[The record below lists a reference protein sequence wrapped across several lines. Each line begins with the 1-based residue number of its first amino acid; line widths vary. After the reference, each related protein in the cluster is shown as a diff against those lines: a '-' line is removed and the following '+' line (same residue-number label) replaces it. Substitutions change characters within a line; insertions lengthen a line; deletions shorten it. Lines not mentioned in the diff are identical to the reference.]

1 MNTGDSS
8 SSVWPGYVA
17 AVSSL
22 VLSLLLLAGVLVV
35 AISQAGRVV
44 DAYNRQLV
52 AAVIADEIE
61 LQSLNQTLQARTAE
75 QAQLQRAL
83 SHLNGQAPSPTGAA
97 SVRNTPTVTTYRLVF
112 AAGAKGLDD
121 ATLQQLKQHVHQASV
136 NGRIQHWQLQVGV
149 RGLDKEVEREAFRLM
164 MAVRQQLIDMG
175 IPADRMVMRMQRERS
190 MDEVSG
196 ASTGMQ
202 AGDITLMLKPE
213 SLPQEGR

>member
-1 MNTGDSS
+1 
-8 SSVWPGYVA
+8 
-17 AVSSL
+17 
-22 VLSLLLLAGVLVV
+22 
-35 AISQAGRVV
+35 
-44 DAYNRQLV
+44 
-52 AAVIADEIE
+52 
-61 LQSLNQTLQARTAE
+61 
-75 QAQLQRAL
+75 
-83 SHLNGQAPSPTGAA
+83 
-97 SVRNTPTVTTYRLVF
+97 
-112 AAGAKGLDD
+112 
-121 ATLQQLKQHVHQASV
+121 VHQASV

>member
-1 MNTGDSS
+1 
-8 SSVWPGYVA
+8 
-17 AVSSL
+17 
-22 VLSLLLLAGVLVV
+22 
-35 AISQAGRVV
+35 
-44 DAYNRQLV
+44 
-52 AAVIADEIE
+52 
-61 LQSLNQTLQARTAE
+61 
-75 QAQLQRAL
+75 
-83 SHLNGQAPSPTGAA
+83 
-97 SVRNTPTVTTYRLVF
+97 
-112 AAGAKGLDD
+112 
-121 ATLQQLKQHVHQASV
+121 V

-149 RGLDKEVEREAFRLM
+149 RGLDKEVEPEAFRLM

>member
-1 MNTGDSS
+1 M
-8 SSVWPGYVA
+8 
-17 AVSSL
+17 
-22 VLSLLLLAGVLVV
+22 
-35 AISQAGRVV
+35 
-44 DAYNRQLV
+44 
-52 AAVIADEIE
+52 
-61 LQSLNQTLQARTAE
+61 
-75 QAQLQRAL
+75 
-83 SHLNGQAPSPTGAA
+83 
-97 SVRNTPTVTTYRLVF
+97 
-112 AAGAKGLDD
+112 
-121 ATLQQLKQHVHQASV
+121 
-136 NGRIQHWQLQVGV
+136 

>member
-1 MNTGDSS
+1 
-8 SSVWPGYVA
+8 
-17 AVSSL
+17 
-22 VLSLLLLAGVLVV
+22 
-35 AISQAGRVV
+35 
-44 DAYNRQLV
+44 
-52 AAVIADEIE
+52 
-61 LQSLNQTLQARTAE
+61 
-75 QAQLQRAL
+75 
-83 SHLNGQAPSPTGAA
+83 
-97 SVRNTPTVTTYRLVF
+97 
-112 AAGAKGLDD
+112 
-121 ATLQQLKQHVHQASV
+121 V

>member
-1 MNTGDSS
+1 
-8 SSVWPGYVA
+8 
-17 AVSSL
+17 
-22 VLSLLLLAGVLVV
+22 
-35 AISQAGRVV
+35 
-44 DAYNRQLV
+44 
-52 AAVIADEIE
+52 
-61 LQSLNQTLQARTAE
+61 
-75 QAQLQRAL
+75 
-83 SHLNGQAPSPTGAA
+83 
-97 SVRNTPTVTTYRLVF
+97 
-112 AAGAKGLDD
+112 
-121 ATLQQLKQHVHQASV
+121 V

-190 MDEVSG
+190 IDEVSG

>member
-1 MNTGDSS
+1 
-8 SSVWPGYVA
+8 
-17 AVSSL
+17 
-22 VLSLLLLAGVLVV
+22 
-35 AISQAGRVV
+35 
-44 DAYNRQLV
+44 
-52 AAVIADEIE
+52 
-61 LQSLNQTLQARTAE
+61 
-75 QAQLQRAL
+75 
-83 SHLNGQAPSPTGAA
+83 
-97 SVRNTPTVTTYRLVF
+97 LVF